1 MSIPIRFDWYT
12 WDGQLVAANRGCFT
26 ISITSNPGDLR
37 LLGQHLLEC
46 NMQDH
51 YKYIGEGVRYVCPLS
66 APDYMFDLENP
77 LAILPN
83 KFKEYYK

>member
-12 WDGQLVAANRGCFT
+12 QEGQLVAANRGCFT
-26 ISITSNPGDLR
+26 ISITANPGDLR
-37 LLGQHLLEC
+37 LLGQNLLEC

-51 YKYIGEGVRYVCPLS
+51 YKYIGEGVKYVVPLS
-66 APDYMFDLENP
+66 APDYMFDLLDP